1 MSFLAAIWQIPE
13 GFATLVAGLVVIIA
27 AGIAWWSVQ
36 RQIRATQEIEAA
48 KVRLDLYNRRFQ
60 IFVSIFDFYEAL
72 IGWEGTPEQREAQ
85 ARFFRA
91 YQELGFLFSKESG
104 IEDILEKL
112 HKESATRAPPSPP
125 NRGAVHVAAAAT
137 SSTSAGSRPK
147 MPSDDDPLFP
157 LPGSIV
163 LIVRVLE
170 APQPSSAR
178 RPDHL
183 SFTVQ

>member
-1 MSFLAAIWQIPE
+1 MARLTDAQRKILFAASQRDDGGVELPDNVQGNTAAKVLNKLIRVGLLEEVCASASLPVWRRNDESGAIALRITSAGLAAIESENEAMPLRNE
-13 GFATLVAGLVVIIA
+13 DDGRLATVKVASSTPAAIA
-27 AGIAWWSVQ
+27 
-36 RQIRATQEIEAA
+36 
-48 KVRLDLYNRRFQ
+48 
-60 IFVSIFDFYEAL
+60 
-72 IGWEGTPEQREAQ
+72 
-85 ARFFRA
+85 
-91 YQELGFLFSKESG
+91 SG
-104 IEDILEKL
+104 KRISD
-112 HKESATRAPPSPP
+112 S
-125 NRGAVHVAAAAT
+125 AAT

-147 MPSDDDPLFP
+147 MPSDHDPLFP